1 MDTIED
7 HIGQDLHGHSL
18 ADNHLFILMDTEI
31 KARVDSLCRH
41 SNHIFL
47 LIHTRRKSASKT
59 MVPFSQQEA
68 AMPTLD
74 SSVAQAVA
82 VASQ

>member
-1 MDTIED
+1 MDTIEY

-18 ADNHLFILMDTEI
+18 ANSHLVILMDTET

-41 SNHIFL
+41 SNHIFP
-47 LIHTRRKSASKT
+47 LIRTHRKSASKT
-59 MVPFSQQEA
+59 MVPSSQEEA

-74 SSVAQAVA
+74 PSVAQAVA
-82 VASQ
+82 VLSQ

>member
-18 ADNHLFILMDTEI
+18 ADNHLFILMDTET

-41 SNHIFL
+41 SNHIVP
-47 LIHTRRKSASKT
+47 LIRTHRISASRT
-59 MVPFSQQEA
+59 MAPFSQQEA
-68 AMPTLD
+68 SMPALD
-74 SSVAQAVA
+74 SSVVKAVA
-82 VASQ
+82 VLSQ

>member
-1 MDTIED
+1 MDTVEGHIDQD
-7 HIGQDLHGHSL
+7 HHGRSL
-18 ADNHLFILMDTEI
+18 ADSHPFILMDTGT

-41 SNHIFL
+41 SNHIFP
-47 LIHTRRKSASKT
+47 LIRTRRKSASKT

-74 SSVAQAVA
+74 PSVAQAVA
-82 VASQ
+82 VLSQ

>member
-1 MDTIED
+1 MDTAEGRIDRD
-7 HIGQDLHGHSL
+7 HHGHSL
-18 ADNHLFILMDTEI
+18 ADSHPFILMDTET

-41 SNHIFL
+41 SNHIFP
-47 LIHTRRKSASKT
+47 LIRTRRKSASKT